1 MNIYMKDKQTA
12 AFNKDQRE
20 SSKSCVQVQP
30 NRPTPF
36 SEVKKARRIGLSL
49 TAFTMGIL
57 SLSLGGLATAGG
69 RPGYEPAYFDGA
81 TVTINAIEVPQ
92 HAPLQ
97 AQADFYEVV
106 YPIGWESFGIG
117 TPQCSP
123 CDHEGNGI
131 DFTDYHDHILDSIP
145 SSPGHGEYSPLWHV
159 FVVLPAYTGDAA
171 HDALVTGAYAA
182 HIPTKSEEA
191 VEDLVSSTLP
201 DGSPVAIMID
211 TQFYFVCAVVNFHA
225 AP

>member
-1 MNIYMKDKQTA
+1 MKNNQT
-12 AFNKDQRE
+12 FNKGQND
-20 SSKSCVQVQP
+20 SSKV
-30 NRPTPF
+30 
-36 SEVKKARRIGLSL
+36 KARCLRPLLATLAIGS
-49 TAFTMGIL
+49 L
-57 SLSLGGLATAGG
+57 SLSLANTVAAGG
-69 RPGYEPAYFDGA
+69 RPGYEPAYCDGA

-92 HAPLQ
+92 HVPSQ

-106 YPIGWESFGIG
+106 YPIGWESLGLG

-123 CDHEGNGI
+123 CDHQGNGI

-171 HDALVTGAYAA
+171 HDALVTAAYAA
-182 HIPTKSEEA
+182 HIPAKSEEA
-191 VEDLVSSTLP
+191 VKDLVSSKLP
-201 DGSPVAIMID
+201 DGSPAAAMID
-211 TQFYFVCAVVNFHA
+211 TQFYFVCAVVNSHA

>member
-1 MNIYMKDKQTA
+1 MKNKQTLE
-12 AFNKDQRE
+12 FNKDQRD
-20 SSKSCVQVQP
+20 SSQSCIQVRL
-30 NRPTPF
+30 NRLTEF
-36 SEVKKARRIGLSL
+36 SKVKKLRRVGPLLATFVI
-49 TAFTMGIL
+49 GIL
-57 SLSLGGLATAGG
+57 SLSLVSPPAHAGK
-69 RPGYEPAYFDGA
+69 PGYEPAYFNGA

-106 YPIGWESFGIG
+106 YPIGWESLGIG
-117 TPQCSP
+117 TPQCDP

-171 HDALVTGAYAA
+171 HDALVTVAYAA
-182 HIPTKSEEA
+182 HIPTISEEA
-191 VEDLVSSTLP
+191 VEDLLSSTLP
-201 DGSPVAIMID
+201 DGSPVAIEID
-211 TQFYFVCAVVNFHA
+211 THFYFICAVVNAHA
-225 AP
+225 GH